1 MDPKISGYVA
11 IGAAVLSLI
20 AVSLALSA
28 QSTAAATEAS
38 LKQQMRKLVRK
49 QVKAMDKDLIE
60 PLRAKLKDVDDQAD
74 RNRRKIVE
82 LDGKWQNNAQVKDEM
97 IAYTN
102 QAAAKA
108 NQHASSL
115 AEGIKRD
122 IQAALEAGNR
132 YADNRRT
139 ETEKTLGLRIEG
151 LENKVNRELK
161 LR

>member
-28 QSTAAATEAS
+28 RSTAAATEAS
-38 LKQQMRKLVRK
+38 LKEQMRDLVRK
-49 QVKAMDKDLIE
+49 RVKAMDKELIQ
-60 PLRAKLKDVDDQAD
+60 PLRTKLKEVDVQAD
-74 RNRRKIVE
+74 KNRRQIIV
-82 LDGKWQNNAQVKDEM
+82 LHGKWQNNAQVKDEM
-97 IAYTN
+97 TAYTN
-102 QAAAKA
+102 QAVVKA
-108 NQHASSL
+108 NEHASRL
-115 AEGIKRD
+115 AGGIKRD
-122 IQAALEAGNR
+122 IQAAREAADR
-132 YADNRRT
+132 HADNLKA